1 MCATTIQAFAPPM
14 EEFSNGVNLQ
24 PGAVLYQSR
33 SQPVGDK
40 SWLEPQKWDSAIYSD
55 C

>member
-1 MCATTIQAFAPPM
+1 M
-14 EEFSNGVNLQ
+14 GVNLQ

-33 SQPVGDK
+33 SQPVDDK